1 MSNPYT
7 VSLSLSGF
15 DTLLYPDGK
24 NTVRL
29 AVAKSGDA
37 TRQRVFELAKEIWM
51 QEFHVSDEDLN
62 NAPLSEST
70 IVVMYSND
78 NEGKSNPV
86 SAARF
91 EIYKD
96 PQTHIKTAKIYSMA
110 SIVKG
115 KGYGKLLLLEISK
128 FVTTK
133 CGCKFMTV
141 DVVRPI
147 ISDKDSIQMIMNDQ
161 TEKKNW
167 NLEKDCV
174 TRGYGAGHSE
184 IKSHR
189 RTQRVEGL
197 ILFYK
202 KCNFEFQITPCGR
215 PGTHLTPW
223 GDIYPFYCYTLVAKL
238 YSNDDSSVNT
248 ERLSQW
254 QNSTDLQKN
263 YDSYTHPRHRFHV

>member
-15 DTLLYPDGK
+15 DTLLYLDEK

-37 TRQRVFELAKEIWM
+37 TRQRVFELAKTIWM
-51 QEFHVSDEDLN
+51 QEFHVSDEDVNDAL
-62 NAPLSEST
+62 LSEST

-91 EIYKD
+91 EIYED

-110 SIVKG
+110 SIVKK

-128 FVTTK
+128 FVTKK

-141 DVVRPI
+141 DVVRPS
-147 ISDKDSIQMIMNDQ
+147 ISDKSSIAMLKKDK
-161 TEKKNW
+161 TENENW
-167 NLEKDCV
+167 NLENDHV
-174 TRGYGAGHSE
+174 A
-184 IKSHR
+184 R
-189 RTQRVEGL
+189 R
-197 ILFYK
+197 
-202 KCNFEFQITPCGR
+202 
-215 PGTHLTPW
+215 
-223 GDIYPFYCYTLVAKL
+223 
-238 YSNDDSSVNT
+238 
-248 ERLSQW
+248 
-254 QNSTDLQKN
+254 
-263 YDSYTHPRHRFHV
+263 

>member
-1 MSNPYT
+1 MNNPYT

-15 DTLLYPDGK
+15 DKLLCLDEK
-24 NTVRL
+24 NNVHIEAAEKR
-29 AVAKSGDA
+29 DPN
-37 TRQRVFELAKEIWM
+37 RQRVFELAKKIWIK
-51 QEFHVSDEDLN
+51 EFHMSENDVN
-62 NAPLSEST
+62 KAPLGKST
-70 IVVMYSND
+70 IVVMCSND
-78 NEGKSNPV
+78 DKGNSNPV

-91 EIYKD
+91 EIYED

-110 SIVKG
+110 SIVKQ

-128 FVTTK
+128 FVTTE

-141 DVVRPI
+141 DVVRPV
-147 ISDKDSIQMIMNDQ
+147 ISDKASIEMMMSDP
-161 TEKKNW
+161 TETQNWKKEN
-167 NLEKDCV
+167 E
-174 TRGYGAGHSE
+174 YGAGHSK
-184 IKSHR
+184 IKSHK

-197 ILFYK
+197 LLFYK
-202 KCNFEFQITPCGR
+202 KCDFVFQITPCGR

-223 GDIYPFYCYTLVAKL
+223 GTIWPFYCYTLVAKL
-238 YSNDDSSVNT
+238 YSNDDASVIDNT

>member
-1 MSNPYT
+1 
-7 VSLSLSGF
+7 
-15 DTLLYPDGK
+15 
-24 NTVRL
+24 
-29 AVAKSGDA
+29 
-37 TRQRVFELAKEIWM
+37 
-51 QEFHVSDEDLN
+51 
-62 NAPLSEST
+62 
-70 IVVMYSND
+70 
-78 NEGKSNPV
+78 
-86 SAARF
+86 
-91 EIYKD
+91 
-96 PQTHIKTAKIYSMA
+96 MA
-110 SIVKG
+110 SIVKE

-197 ILFYK
+197 LLFYK
-202 KCNFEFQITPCGR
+202 KCNFVFQKTPCGR

-223 GDIYPFYCYTLVAKL
+223 GCIWPFYCYTLVAKL
-238 YSNDDSSVNT
+238 YSNDDASVIDNT